1 MKVVMSDEGGG
12 EGSDEGGGEG
22 SDKGDFMLF
31 EGICFLTDWR
41 MNEWTFVIL
50 ESLLQL
56 KIKENNEFGTIFL
69 WTENCVWR
77 LRLRGKGADRYDW

>member
-31 EGICFLTDWR
+31 EGICFLTD
-41 MNEWTFVIL
+41 
-50 ESLLQL
+50 
-56 KIKENNEFGTIFL
+56 
-69 WTENCVWR
+69 
-77 LRLRGKGADRYDW
+77 

>member
-31 EGICFLTDWR
+31 EGICFLTD
-41 MNEWTFVIL
+41 E
-50 ESLLQL
+50 
-56 KIKENNEFGTIFL
+56 
-69 WTENCVWR
+69 
-77 LRLRGKGADRYDW
+77 